1 MNILNKIFLYF
12 SNQDFLFT
20 IIVTILS
27 NYSYEL
33 VSTFIN
39 TIIVPVLTREDD
51 DGNDRKNSKIN
62 YKPFLRSVI
71 KFSLLISIISIFI
84 ILSSK

>member
-1 MNILNKIFLYF
+1 MNILNKIISYF
-12 SNQDFLFT
+12 GNQEFLFT

-39 TIIVPVLTREDD
+39 TIIVPVLTNEDD
-51 DGNDRKNSKIN
+51 DGNYRKNNKLN

-71 KFSLLISIISIFI
+71 KFTLLVSIISIFI
-84 ILSSK
+84 ILSNK

>member
-1 MNILNKIFLYF
+1 MNILNKIFSYF

-20 IIVTILS
+20 IVVTILS

-39 TIIVPVLTREDD
+39 TIIVPVLTHEDD
-51 DGNDRKNSKIN
+51 DGNDSKNNKIN

-84 ILSSK
+84 ILSKK